1 MNSNEFNKSREE
13 LFDICKGITDK
24 KGRDYTKGS
33 HDVLSHFSESAE
45 SFGMTKYQNL
55 GTFLKKHVDAIYNY
69 IKSNGQSESEPIQS
83 RIADAINFLTFF
95 NAMVLEDNN
104 SIPKIEEPVISQ
116 LFRIEG
122 ADSYTNKIVELF
134 NERIAYKQLDISKH
148 TNDVITSMQGEKNW
162 LFQAKVGSYKSNDL
176 LEVVNANLSKYFNL
190 LKNSI
195 VDVKVSRTDF
205 RVLNTPGISTIK
217 LYTVDDI
224 SHSIKNELLSTTSKK
239 LIDGTNLTI
248 PSNFSVEL
256 TLIRSIDDHIS
267 QGTKMLVGLGD
278 SNFIGLSSNAGYK
291 DELFNES
298 VKEFS
303 ELNMNKRIFFNINNG
318 TNVEDIYT
326 EPANKTNV
334 VEYIGLSRL
343 DKSPLF
349 KYYFE

>member
-1 MNSNEFNKSREE
+1 MNNIEFNKSREE
-13 LFDICKGITDK
+13 LFGICKSITDK
-24 KGRDYTKGS
+24 KGRDYTKGN
-33 HDVLSHFSESAE
+33 HDVLSHFSESAQ

-104 SIPKIEEPVISQ
+104 PTPKIEKPVISQ
-116 LFRIEG
+116 LFTIEG
-122 ADSYTNKIVELF
+122 TDSYTNKIVELF
-134 NERIAYKQLDISKH
+134 NDRITFKQLDVSEH
-148 TNDVITSMQGEKNW
+148 TNNVITSIQGEKNPIYE
-162 LFQAKVGSYKSNDL
+162 AKLGSYNRNDL
-176 LEVVNANLSKYFNL
+176 LEVVNTNLSKYFNL

-195 VDVKVSRTDF
+195 DNEKVTRTDF
-205 RVLNTPGISTIK
+205 RVVTGPGISTIK

-224 SHSIKNELLSTTSKK
+224 SFRIKNELISTTSKK

-256 TLIRSIDDHIS
+256 TLIRSIDDHIF
-267 QGTKMLVGLGD
+267 QGTKKMIGFD
-278 SNFIGLSSNAGYK
+278 ESNFFGLSSNAGYK

-298 VKEFS
+298 VKELS
-303 ELNMNKRIFFNINNG
+303 ELNLNKRIFFNINNG

-349 KYYFE
+349 KYYSE